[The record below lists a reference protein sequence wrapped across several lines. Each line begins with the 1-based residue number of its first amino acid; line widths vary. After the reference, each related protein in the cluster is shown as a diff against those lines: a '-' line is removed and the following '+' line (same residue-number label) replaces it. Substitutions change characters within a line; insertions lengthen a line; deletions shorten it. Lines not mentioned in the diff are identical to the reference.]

1 MRNQVNRLVN
11 CDTAN
16 LNKSIDA
23 AFRQIHNIEVIDQHI
38 GLDKLPDN
46 LRDIARLRVENP
58 DISLKEL
65 GELLNPPLGKSGIN
79 HRMRKL
85 ETIAKSFRKK

>member
-11 CDTAN
+11 CETAN

-23 AFRQIHNIEVIDQHI
+23 SFRQLKNIEIIDQHM

-46 LRDIARLRVENP
+46 LKDIALLRIENP
-58 DISLKEL
+58 DTSLKEL
-65 GELLNPPLGKSGIN
+65 GEMLNPPVGKSGIN
-79 HRMRKL
+79 HRMRRI